1 MAESVRRED
10 GTGMMDKK
18 ELTEKQK
25 TIISGLN
32 LQIGAIRGV
41 QVFII
46 CLALYEYYT
55 DARGAGG
62 VMMAGIIAAYLQ
74 LYAMPGLPD
83 FLKDR
88 DD

>member
-1 MAESVRRED
+1 MAESVRREN
-10 GTGMMDKK
+10 GAGMMDKK

-25 TIISGLN
+25 TVISDLN
-32 LQIGAIRGV
+32 MHIGAVRGI
-41 QVFII
+41 QVFIV
-46 CLALYEYYT
+46 CLALYGYYT

-83 FLKDR
+83 FLKKP
-88 DD
+88 